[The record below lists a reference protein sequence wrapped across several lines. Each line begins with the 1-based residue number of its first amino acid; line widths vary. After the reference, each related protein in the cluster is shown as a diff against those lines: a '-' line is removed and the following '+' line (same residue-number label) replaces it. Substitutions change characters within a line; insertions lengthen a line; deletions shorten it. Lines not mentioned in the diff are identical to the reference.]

1 MLNMGQMM
9 KQVQDMQ
16 NKMNLMQ
23 NKLNETEVT
32 GQAGGELV
40 VVTMNGKFELKKIK
54 IDPKTVDPSDVEML
68 EDMVVAAV
76 NDAKARIDAIIAS
89 ETERAMGGMKLPAG
103 MKMPF

>member
-32 GQAGGELV
+32 GQAGGDMV
-40 VVTMNGKFELKKIK
+40 CVTMNGKYDISKIK
-54 IDPKTVDPSDVEML
+54 IDSKVVDPSDVEML
-68 EDMVVAAV
+68 EDMILAACK
-76 NDAKARIDAIIAS
+76 DAKTRIDAIIAS
-89 ETERAMGGMKLPAG
+89 ETERAMGGMKLPPG